1 MKDYL
6 YKLNENIK
14 RNNLDITIVGQ
25 FRKQN
30 RSKTKTYLIKCE
42 HKSEIKMENGIYVPI
57 NFDVDE
63 IEDIFYKGEVIA
75 HGTGFS
81 DEEIKELV
89 QIGKTVVFEYKE
101 KRRTKMTIGKTTYY
115 IKDEDQILG
124 VIEDEE
130 C

>member
-1 MKDYL
+1 MKP
-6 YKLNENIK
+6 I
-14 RNNLDITIVGQ
+14 G
-25 FRKQN
+25 
-30 RSKTKTYLIKCE
+30 KTYLIKCE

-63 IEDIFYKGEVIA
+63 IEDIFYKGKVIA

-89 QIGKTVVFEYKE
+89 PIGKTVVFEYKE
-101 KRRTKMTIGKTTYY
+101 KRGTKMTIGKTTYY

-124 VIEDEE
+124 IIEDEE

>member
-1 MKDYL
+1 MKP
-6 YKLNENIK
+6 I
-14 RNNLDITIVGQ
+14 G
-25 FRKQN
+25 
-30 RSKTKTYLIKCE
+30 KTYLIKCE
-42 HKSEIKMENGIYVPI
+42 HKSEIKMENGIYVSS

-89 QIGKTVVFEYKE
+89 PIGKTVVFEYKE
-101 KRRTKMTIGKTTYY
+101 KRGTKMTIGKTTYY

-124 VIEDEE
+124 IIEDEE